1 MSTISL
7 RLPESLHKQLREF
20 AQKEGISINQLAAS
34 ALAEKMAA
42 LATSDYLKTR
52 AERGSREKFEAA
64 LAQVPGDPPD
74 LVDVAVKA

>member
-7 RLPESLHKQLREF
+7 RLPDSLHKQLRAF

-34 ALAEKMAA
+34 ALSEKIAA

-64 LAQVPGDPPD
+64 LAQVPSDPPD
-74 LVDVAVKA
+74 PLDTQV